1 VAGGGGPIESPSRRR
16 IYIGDEPVAARIRVL
31 SLLIALDSATAFA
44 HPGAGIAVDLRG
56 QIYFT
61 DTGAGVW
68 KVDRQGRLT
77 RHPGQAVHWMA
88 IDTRG
93 DFSQRDMPPDIAGHL
108 SVVGPDP
115 SLIQSSD
122 FPIAVGR
129 DGTLFYPRA
138 DGDRV
143 KIMRVPPGGSPA
155 VLASLPPIRE
165 VGPEG
170 NSKNV
175 PWITGLAAGPGGSLY
190 YAERDAVR
198 KISTE
203 GSVSLVAGNVTV
215 PDCTPPPA
223 LEDSRIG
230 PGLRGLDVMPDGT
243 IYVAASGCK
252 ALLKISPRGVVEV
265 ALGAEAAWTP
275 TGVAISGDDVY
286 VLEYWYP
293 KSERREDWIP
303 RVRKLSRDGNV
314 TVIASV
320 RRD

>member
-1 VAGGGGPIESPSRRR
+1 MAAG
-16 IYIGDEPVAARIRVL
+16 IRVL
-31 SLLIALDSATAFA
+31 SLLIALDSATVFA
-44 HPGAGIAVDLRG
+44 HPGAGIVVDLRG

-77 RHPGQAVHWMA
+77 RHPGQAIHWMA
-88 IDTRG
+88 IDKRG
-93 DFSQRDMPPDIAGHL
+93 AFAQRDIPPGVAGHL
-108 SVVGPDP
+108 SLIGPDP

-129 DGTLFYPRA
+129 DSSLFYPQA

-143 KIMRVPPGGSPA
+143 KIMRMAPGGSPA
-155 VLASLPPIRE
+155 VFAALPPIRE
-165 VGPEG
+165 VDPEG
-170 NSKNV
+170 ELKNV
-175 PWITGLAAGPGGSLY
+175 PWINGLAAGPGGSLY

-198 KISTE
+198 RISAE

-215 PDCTPPPA
+215 PGCTPPPA
-223 LEDSRIG
+223 LEGSRIG
-230 PGLRGLDVMPDGT
+230 TGLRGLDVMADGT
-243 IYVAASGCK
+243 IFVAASGCK
-252 ALLKISPRGVVEV
+252 ALLKIGPRGVVEV

-303 RVRKLSRDGNV
+303 RVRKLSRDGKV